1 MHGEI
6 CLSYELENILSKPN
20 PEGGEPSHR
29 FPIMLIL
36 VPIYSSY
43 QHKNVLEEERS
54 LLELG
59 EMRLAGRATRFTRSS
74 LLASICAIRSWLA
87 ASSLLVSASNRA
99 IRSWL
104 AAWRSWR
111 AAMLAASSL
120 LVSASN
126 CAIR

>member
-29 FPIMLIL
+29 FPITLIL
-36 VPIYSSY
+36 VPICSSY

-87 ASSLLVSASNRA
+87 A
-99 IRSWL
+99 
-104 AAWRSWR
+104 WRSWR